1 MWWSRYRLEEHS
13 PYSTTKGFL
22 KHKMKKN
29 QLLLY
34 IISAILSIA
43 LLAYLLLSL
52 DWGILRVAFSDI
64 HWGWL
69 GLALLAY
76 LVNIFLRALRFTNLI
91 YSRPVKWIEL
101 IPVSALHNILM
112 YLMPAKIGDV
122 TYIFIA
128 KNRLDLSLTEGT
140 ATLLAA
146 RFYDF
151 SVVGLILAI
160 LLPFSKAEM
169 PEWIFQ
175 SSLIFCLLI
184 LVGTIAILGFLKFS
198 KSPLESVSLLTE
210 NQGYTD
216 QLQKIR
222 NAWNKFTV
230 GLREIQSHGAHGK
243 VALLT
248 AGIWLCIYSNF
259 YFAAKSMGLPVAFYH
274 IAIISIVMIPLT
286 LLPLQG
292 FANIGTHEIG
302 WTSVLVAFN
311 YPYKTALA
319 IAAGSHFV
327 LLLSVLIGGGLA
339 FWGAQMFSKYLVVE

>member
-1 MWWSRYRLEEHS
+1 
-13 PYSTTKGFL
+13 
-22 KHKMKKN
+22 MKKH
-29 QLLLY
+29 QLLIY
-34 IISAILSIA
+34 VISAALSIA
-43 LLAYLLLSL
+43 LLAYLLLNL
-52 DWGILRVAFSDI
+52 DWDILRVAFSDI
-64 HWGWL
+64 RWGWL

-76 LVNIFLRALRFTNLI
+76 VINILLRALRFTNLI
-91 YSRPVKWIEL
+91 YSRPVKWVEL

-112 YLMPAKIGDV
+112 YLMPAKTGDV
-122 TYIFIA
+122 AYIFLA

-151 SVVGLILAI
+151 SIVALILAMM
-160 LLPFSKAEM
+160 LPFSKDEM
-169 PEWIFQ
+169 PVWIFQ
-175 SSLIFCLLI
+175 SSIIFCLLI
-184 LVGTIAILGFLKFS
+184 LSGTMGILAFLKFS
-198 KSPLESVSLLTE
+198 KPTLESVSSPALWALTE
-210 NQGYTD
+210 NPKHPQGTRASG
-216 QLQKIR
+216 LQKIR
-222 NAWNKFTV
+222 AAWYKFIA

-327 LLLSVLIGGGLA
+327 LLLSVLLGGGLA
-339 FWGAQMFSKYLVVE
+339 FLGAQFILTKNK

>member
-1 MWWSRYRLEEHS
+1 MN
-13 PYSTTKGFL
+13 
-22 KHKMKKN
+22 KHKIFI
-29 QLLLY
+29 Y
-34 IISAILSIA
+34 IFSAILSVL
-43 LLAYLLLSL
+43 LLAYVLFNL
-52 DWGILRVAFSDI
+52 DWEILRAAFSDI
-64 HWGWL
+64 RWGWL

-76 LVNIFLRALRFTNLI
+76 VVNILLRALRFTNLI
-91 YSRPVKWIEL
+91 YSRPVKWLEM

-112 YLMPAKIGDV
+112 YLMPAKTGDV

-128 KNRLDLSLTEGT
+128 KNRLELSLTEGT

-151 SVVGLILAI
+151 SVVALILAI
-160 LLPFSKAEM
+160 LLPFSKNEM
-169 PEWIFQ
+169 PTWIFQ
-175 SSLIFCLLI
+175 SAIIFCILI
-184 LVGTIAILGFLKFS
+184 LIGTISVLAFLRFS
-198 KSPLESVSLLTE
+198 KINMESDGLLSNMQEQVPT
-210 NQGYTD
+210 
-216 QLQKIR
+216 LQNRLRALWI
-222 NAWNKFTV
+222 KFIA

-259 YFAAKSMGLPVAFYH
+259 YFAARSMGLPIAFYH
-274 IAIISIVMIPLT
+274 IAVISMVMIPLT

-311 YPYKTALA
+311 YPYETALA

-327 LLLSVLIGGGLA
+327 LLLSVLLGGGLA
-339 FWGAQMFSKYLVVE
+339 FLGAQVILNDKKKPKHEGH